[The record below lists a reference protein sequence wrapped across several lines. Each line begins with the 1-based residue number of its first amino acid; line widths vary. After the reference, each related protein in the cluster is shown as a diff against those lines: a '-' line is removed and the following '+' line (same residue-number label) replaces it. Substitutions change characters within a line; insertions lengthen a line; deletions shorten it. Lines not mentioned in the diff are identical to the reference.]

1 MGSRVLLGF
10 GFVLSWLV
18 LGVAALVLVLGVVAL
33 PFLVWRLEF
42 ESSVRLLVTIWLD
55 SFLLI
60 AAAMFRD
67 SFREQLATGGR
78 GRGTA
83 S

>member
-1 MGSRVLLGF
+1 MGGRVLLGF

-33 PFLVWRLEF
+33 PFLVWRLDF

-55 SFLLI
+55 SFLLLG
-60 AAAMFRD
+60 AAMCRD
-67 SFREQLATGGR
+67 SFRELLATGGR
-78 GRGTA
+78 GEGTA